1 MTRGVNMKTKNII
14 ISVFILGFVFTS
26 VLSPSI
32 DFAQEEQ
39 VEKEKPE
46 EKIMIP
52 PEVKL
57 VLAQGLAQRQGRQD
71 IPFLIIKHLYLP
83 AKENMHSIFLFR
95 MKNASLGFA
104 PQAFALVEKKPEE
117 ETDVKKEEK
126 EKEETEEET
135 AQPVV
140 QAEPPPT
147 RLRANLNVFLQFHR
161 LEKKEPVEVLKE
173 VYIPLDLQ
181 AESTSYDPEKE
192 EVYSTAY
199 PLPPGDYMM
208 AMAITSIDL
217 LKIGTLYYEFSL
229 PDVRSFTENLETT
242 PIFFAQEIKRMTSPE
257 LTAEVHKDFFTF
269 SVLQIEPK
277 IENVFST
284 GEGLDIFYF
293 IFGTQPNEEGN
304 YNIEA
309 NYEVLKEEESVIRF
323 QSQAYN
329 FPLVSQVLPMKTR
342 VIIKSE
348 GEEKREDKDLEPGIY
363 TFSLKIKDNVT
374 GKSLDKSIDFEIK

>member
-1 MTRGVNMKTKNII
+1 MKTKNLI

-26 VLSPSI
+26 SLSPSV

-39 VEKEKPE
+39 EEKEKAE

-52 PEVKL
+52 AEVKI
-57 VLAQGLAQRQGRQD
+57 VLAQGLAQRQARQD

-83 AKENMHSIFLFR
+83 AKENIHSIFLFK

-117 ETDVKKEEK
+117 EKVVKEEK
-126 EKEETEEET
+126 EKEETVEEKT
-135 AQPVV
+135 PPVT
-140 QAEPPPT
+140 QTEPPPV
-147 RLRANLNVFLQFHR
+147 RLMANLNVFLQFHR
-161 LEKKEPVEVLKE
+161 LENKEPVEVFKE
-173 VYIPLDLQ
+173 VYIPLNLQ
-181 AESTSYDPEKE
+181 EESTSYDPEIE

-199 PLPPGDYMM
+199 PLPPGDYVM

-217 LKIGTLYYEFSL
+217 QKIGTLYHEFSL

-242 PIFFAQEIKRMTSPE
+242 PIFFAREIKRMDSPE

-277 IENVFST
+277 IENVFSP
-284 GEGLDIFYF
+284 GESLDIFYF
-293 IFGTQPNEEGN
+293 ILGTQPNEAGN
-304 YNIEA
+304 YDIEV
-309 NYEVLKEEESVIRF
+309 NYEVLKEQECIIRF
-323 QSQAYN
+323 AGTTYN
-329 FPLVSQVLPMKTR
+329 FPLVSQILPMKAK

-348 GEEKREDKDLEPGIY
+348 GEEKREDRDLEPGIY
-363 TFSLKIKDNVT
+363 TFALKIKDNNT
-374 GKSLDKSIDFEIK
+374 GKSLDKNINFEIK

>member
-1 MTRGVNMKTKNII
+1 MKTKNLI

-26 VLSPSI
+26 ALSPSI

-39 VEKEKPE
+39 VEKEESE
-46 EKIMIP
+46 ERILIP

-71 IPFLIIKHLYLP
+71 IPFLIVKHLYLP
-83 AKENMHSIFLFR
+83 AKENMHSIFLFK

-104 PQAFALVEKKPEE
+104 PQAFAFVEKEPEE
-117 ETDVKKEEK
+117 GKDVKKEEK
-126 EKEETEEET
+126 EKEETAERT
-135 AQPVV
+135 PPAV
-140 QAEPPPT
+140 QAEPPPA

-161 LEKKEPVEVLKE
+161 LEKKEPVEVFKE

-242 PIFFAQEIKRMTSPE
+242 PIFFAREIERMTAPE

-269 SVLQIEPK
+269 SVLHIEPK
-277 IENVFST
+277 IENVFSI

-309 NYEVLKEEESVIRF
+309 TYEVLKEEESVIRF
-323 QSQAYN
+323 QSQPYN

-348 GEEKREDKDLEPGIY
+348 GEEKKEDKDLGPGIY

-374 GKSLDKSIDFEIK
+374 GKTLDKSIDFEIK

>member
-1 MTRGVNMKTKNII
+1 MTRGVSMKTKNLI

-26 VLSPSI
+26 ALSPSI

-39 VEKEKPE
+39 VEEEKPE

-83 AKENMHSIFLFR
+83 AKENMHSIFLFK

-117 ETDVKKEEK
+117 EKAVEKEEK
-126 EKEETEEET
+126 EKEETEEK
-135 AQPVV
+135 APPAV
-140 QAEPPPT
+140 QTEPPPT
-147 RLRANLNVFLQFHR
+147 RLIANLNVFLQFHR
-161 LEKKEPVEVLKE
+161 LENKEPVEVFKE
-173 VYIPLDLQ
+173 VYIPLNLQ

-208 AMAITSIDL
+208 AMAVTSIDL
-217 LKIGTLYYEFSL
+217 MKIGTLYYEFSL

-242 PIFFAQEIKRMTSPE
+242 PIFFAREIKRMTSPE
-257 LTAEVHKDFFTF
+257 LTAEVHKGFFTF

-277 IENVFST
+277 IENVFSV

-309 NYEVLKEEESVIRF
+309 DYEVLKEEESVIRF
-323 QSQAYN
+323 QSQSYN
-329 FPLVSQVLPMKTR
+329 FPLISQVLPMKTR

-348 GEEKREDKDLEPGIY
+348 GEEKQEDKDLEPGIY

-374 GKSLDKSIDFEIK
+374 GKSLDKSINFEIK

>member
-57 VLAQGLAQRQGRQD
+57 VLTQGLAQRQGRQD

>member
-1 MTRGVNMKTKNII
+1 MKTKNLV

-26 VLSPSI
+26 ALSPSI
-32 DFAQEEQ
+32 DFAQEQQ
-39 VEKEKPE
+39 VEEEKPV

-57 VLAQGLAQRQGRQD
+57 VLAQGLAQRQGRLD
-71 IPFLIIKHLYLP
+71 IPFHIIKHLYLP
-83 AKENMHSIFLFR
+83 AKENMHSIFLFK
-95 MKNASLGFA
+95 MKNANLGFA

-117 ETDVKKEEK
+117 EKAVEKEEK
-126 EKEETEEET
+126 EKEEAAEVEKET
-135 AQPVV
+135 PPAAQT
-140 QAEPPPT
+140 EPPPT
-147 RLRANLNVFLQFHR
+147 RLRANVNVFLQFHR
-161 LEKKEPVEVLKE
+161 LEEKQPVEVFKE

-192 EVYSTAY
+192 EVYSTGY

-208 AMAITSIDL
+208 AMAVTSIDL
-217 LKIGTLYYEFSL
+217 MKIGTLYYEFSL

-242 PIFFAQEIKRMTSPE
+242 PIFFAREIKRMTSPE

-293 IFGTQPNEEGN
+293 IFGTQPNEDGN

-309 NYEVLKEEESVIRF
+309 SYEVLKEEEPVIRF
-323 QSQAYN
+323 QSQPYN
-329 FPLVSQVLPMKTR
+329 FPLVSQVLPMKTT

-348 GEEKREDKDLEPGIY
+348 DEEKREQRDLEPGVY

-374 GKSLDKSIDFEIK
+374 GKTLDKSINFEIK